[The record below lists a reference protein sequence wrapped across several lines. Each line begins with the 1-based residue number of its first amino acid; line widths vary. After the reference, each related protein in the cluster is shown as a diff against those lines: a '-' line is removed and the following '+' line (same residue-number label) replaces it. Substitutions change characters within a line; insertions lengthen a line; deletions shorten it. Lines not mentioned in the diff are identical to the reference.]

1 MIDRRPRIAVP
12 LPPRLAALGELAAN
26 AWTTWNPDARALFAR
41 LDRAIWR
48 RVEHSPAGL
57 LAELGAERLE
67 RAAADEPLVAELS
80 RVHARFRREM
90 DDPGWFARDAS
101 ASDMLVAYFSCEY
114 GLDASLPLYSGGLG
128 VLSGDHLKSA
138 SELGV
143 PLVAMGLFYREGY
156 FRQGLDAEGW
166 QTESYPA
173 NDPERMGLLLERD
186 DDGAPLEVSVD
197 LDGEEVRA
205 RIWCLPVGRIPLFLL
220 DSDVPSNSPEA
231 RAITGR
237 LYGGDREMRI
247 RQEILLGVGGARAL
261 DLLDLEPTVFHINE
275 GHSAFLAVE
284 RLRDR
289 VAIGEPL
296 ADALDAVRNS
306 TVFTTHTPVPAGNEQ
321 FEADL
326 VLRYIRPHALAIGL
340 ADREL
345 LGLGRIAADEE
356 CFGMTVLALRTARF
370 ANGVSELHGEV
381 SREMWRA
388 LWPDRPVDAVPIGAV
403 TNGVHGRTWL
413 GPEMARLFATYGIRP
428 AAAHGED
435 RWERAATISDVELWG
450 AHRAQKESLAAFA
463 AERGTPSRLDP
474 DILTIGFSRRFATY
488 KRADLLLRDPARLAA
503 LVGDPD
509 RPVQFVFAG
518 KAHPAD
524 EGGKRLIQLVLRAS
538 RLMGGRLVF
547 LEDYEMDLARH
558 LVQGVDVWLNT
569 PRRPQEASGTSG
581 MKAAM
586 NGVLNLSILDGWW
599 PEAYDPTCGWA
610 IAAADGS
617 GGDDDEVDGET
628 LYGLLEREV
637 VPRYYAR
644 DLDGRPTGWLA
655 MMRRSIIR
663 VGGQFTSHRMVQ
675 DYVEKTYL
683 PAHRAGAVARRR
695 SAVTAGRLG

>member
-1 MIDRRPRIAVP
+1 MIDRRPRIDVP

-41 LDRAIWR
+41 LDRAVWR
-48 RVEHSPAGL
+48 SSGQNPAAL
-57 LAELGAERLE
+57 LAELGPERLE

-80 RVHARFRREM
+80 RVHARFRREV

-114 GLDASLPLYSGGLG
+114 GLDAGLPLYSGGLG

-143 PLVAMGLFYREGY
+143 PLVAVGLFYREGY
-156 FRQGLDAEGW
+156 FRQGLDAEGR
-166 QTESYPA
+166 QTESYPP

-186 DDGAPLEVSVD
+186 DDGAPLEVSVE

-231 RAITGR
+231 RGITGR

-247 RQEILLGVGGARAL
+247 RQELLLGVGGARAL
-261 DLLDLEPTVFHINE
+261 ELLDLEPTVFHINE

-289 VAIGEPL
+289 VAGGEPL

-321 FEADL
+321 FDADL
-326 VLRYIRPHALAIGL
+326 VLRYVRPHARAIGL

-356 CFGMTVLALRTARF
+356 GFGMTVLALRTARF

-403 TNGVHGRTWL
+403 TNGVHARTWL

-463 AERGTPSRLDP
+463 AERGTPRRLDP
-474 DILTIGFSRRFATY
+474 DVLTIGFSRRFATY

-524 EGGKRLIQLVLRAS
+524 EGGKRLIQLVLSAS
-538 RLMGGRLVF
+538 RTMGGRLVF
-547 LEDYEMDLARH
+547 LEDYEMDLARY

-599 PEAYDPTCGWA
+599 PEAYDATCGWA

-628 LYGLLEREV
+628 LYDLLEREV

-644 DLDGRPTGWLA
+644 DVDGRPTGWLA

-663 VGGQFTSHRMVQ
+663 VGGRFTSHRMVQ
-675 DYVEKTYL
+675 DYVEKAYL

-695 SAVTAGRLG
+695 SAVAGGRLG

>member
-1 MIDRRPRIAVP
+1 MIDRRPRIDVP

-41 LDRAIWR
+41 LDRAAWR
-48 RVEHSPAGL
+48 ATGHNPAAL
-57 LAELGAERLE
+57 LAELGPDRLE

-90 DDPGWFARDAS
+90 DDPGWFSRDAS
-101 ASDMLVAYFSCEY
+101 AADMLVAYFSCEY

-143 PLVAMGLFYREGY
+143 PLVAVGLFYREGY

-166 QTESYPA
+166 QTESYPP

-186 DDGAPLEVSVD
+186 DDGAPVEVSVE

-205 RIWCLPVGRIPLFLL
+205 RVWCLPVGRIPLFLL

-231 RAITGR
+231 RGITGR

-247 RQEILLGVGGARAL
+247 RQEMLLGVGGARAL
-261 DLLDLEPTVFHINE
+261 ELLDLEPTVFHINE

-284 RLRDR
+284 RLRGR
-289 VAIGEPL
+289 VAAGEPL

-306 TVFTTHTPVPAGNEQ
+306 TVFTTHTPVPAGNEV
-321 FEADL
+321 FDADL
-326 VLRYIRPHALAIGL
+326 VLRHVRPHARAIGL
-340 ADREL
+340 GDREL
-345 LGLGRIAADEE
+345 LGLGRIAADDEG
-356 CFGMTVLALRTARF
+356 FGMTVLALRTARF

-381 SREMWRA
+381 SREMWRG

-403 TNGVHGRTWL
+403 TNGVHARTWL

-428 AAAHGED
+428 AAPHGED

-463 AERGTPSRLDP
+463 AERGTPRRLDP
-474 DILTIGFSRRFATY
+474 EILTIGFSRRFATY

-524 EGGKRLIQLVLRAS
+524 EGGKRLIQLVLSAS
-538 RLMGGRLVF
+538 RMMGGRLVF
-547 LEDYEMDLARH
+547 LEDYEMDLARY

-610 IAAADGS
+610 IAADDGS
-617 GGDDDEVDGET
+617 GGDDDEQDGET

-663 VGGQFTSHRMVQ
+663 VGGMFTSHRMVQ
-675 DYVEKTYL
+675 DYAEKAYL

-695 SAVTAGRLG
+695 SVAAGGRLA